1 MRGKTQ
7 KISSVII
14 NVFLCLFFF
23 SCQPSAEKAKSVITS
38 NPGVFELAGLTVGQ
52 LQQKMQDG
60 EYTAYEITKMYL
72 DRIRDIDQ
80 NGIALHAVIEINPD
94 ALTIAQA
101 LDEERANHKVRG
113 PLHGIP
119 VLIKDN
125 IDTGDKMQTTAGSLA
140 MFGNIASNDAFIIK
154 KLRDA
159 GAIILGKT
167 NLTEWANF
175 RSLEATSGWSSRGGQ
190 TKNPYILD
198 LSPCGSSS
206 GSAVAV
212 SADLCALAVGTE
224 TDGSIGCPS
233 SMNGVVGISPTV
245 GLLSRTGL
253 IPISKT
259 MDTPGPIA
267 RTVSDAAILL
277 SVMTGEDPQDKA
289 TKENKWKN
297 GVDFTRYLQK
307 DGLSGKRIGVEKS
320 MMQDKE
326 GIGAVLQVAL
336 EQLESKGAVIVEV
349 EFTGEYNMLG
359 REEVDVMLF
368 EFKDGLNQYLKASN
382 SPMRSLE
389 DIIRFN
395 KQYEQTMMPN
405 FKQELL
411 ESAQAKGN
419 LESEEYKNALSKLLS
434 MRQYVDQLMEDND
447 LDALCGV
454 GSGAFGPAAITGYPA
469 ITVPM
474 GTFQDMPYGIT
485 FFARAFEEPKLL
497 SIAYAYEQI
506 SKKRTSPTYIPN
518 FNTK

>member
-7 KISSVII
+7 KISSVLFTA
-14 NVFLCLFFF
+14 FLSLFFY
-23 SCQPSAEKAKSVITS
+23 SCQPPAEKTDSAATAL
-38 NPGVFELAGLTVGQ
+38 PDAFDLAGMTVDQ
-52 LQQKMQDG
+52 LQHKMKTG

-80 NGIALHAVIEINPD
+80 NGIALNAVIEINPD
-94 ALTIAQA
+94 ALSIAQA
-101 LDEERANHKVRG
+101 LDEERANHHVRG

-140 MFGNIASNDAFIIK
+140 MIGNIASKDAFIIK

-190 TKNPYILD
+190 TKNPYVLD

-233 SMNGVVGISPTV
+233 SMNGVVGISPTT
-245 GLLSRTGL
+245 GLLSRAGL

-267 RTVSDAAILL
+267 RTVTDAAILL
-277 SVMTGEDPQDKA
+277 GAMVGEDPNDKG
-289 TKENKWKN
+289 TLGGKWRS
-297 GVDFTRYLQK
+297 GIDFTLYLKK
-307 DGLSGKRIGVEKS
+307 DGLIGKRIGVEKS

-336 EQLESKGAVIVEV
+336 EQLKSKGAVIVEV

-359 REEVDVMLF
+359 REEFDVMQF
-368 EFKDGLNQYLKASN
+368 EFKDGINGYLKASN

-395 KQYEQTMMPN
+395 KQYEQTMMPT

-419 LESEEYKNALSKLLS
+419 LESEEYKNALSKLLT
-434 MRQYVDQLMEDND
+434 MRKYVDHIMEENK

-474 GTFQDMPYGIT
+474 GTYQEMPYGIT
-485 FFARAFEEPKLL
+485 FFARAFDEPNLL